1 MQVIYRFFPEI
12 LTDND
17 EVFLSLIRAAIESVD
32 EYASLEV
39 SKFPESYNFRLI
51 PSVPKYTNTIIKE
64 LTKLHNLLHLKMD
77 ISKSIKSTSV
87 IQFKLECHG

>member
-17 EVFLSLIRAAIESVD
+17 EVFISKITGVVESVD
-32 EYASLEV
+32 EFASMEI
-39 SKFPESYNFRLI
+39 SKFPESYNFRCI
-51 PSVPKYTNTIIKE
+51 PSIPKYTNTIIQE
-64 LTKLHNLLHLKMD
+64 ITKLHNLFNFHLE
-77 ISKSIKSTSV
+77 IGKSIKSSSV

>member
-39 SKFPESYNFRLI
+39 SKFPESYDFRLI
-51 PSVPKYTNTIIKE
+51 PSVPKYTNTIIQE
-64 LTKLHNLLHLKMD
+64 ITKLHNLFNFHLEMG
-77 ISKSIKSTSV
+77 KSIKSSSV